1 MKDPI
6 WIQKKRPFATRYHR
20 SRRGTLCAIDSNMT
34 IALSL
39 LRLRSLSLLSS
50 SRKVIYVDTST
61 TLGKSRAKQLPALH
75 EKSYHSVAATSS
87 GTIGLVD
94 RSYSFQKPHALAKST
109 PLSSLP
115 RLNLQHHVRS
125 MHLTP
130 REVDHLQL
138 HQVGRLAQY
147 RLARG
152 CKLNHVEAVALIATV
167 CMEHVRDGQH
177 SVAQLMTLGQS
188 LLGRYQVLAGVP
200 EMMHSVQVEAT
211 FPDGTKLLTI
221 HSPIGRDHGDLAA
234 ALAGSFLPVP
244 DASLFETTTSTT
256 TSTTSQQLTPGQ
268 VITDST
274 LAQSDIIIN
283 AQSTADLI
291 ELTVTNTGDRP
302 IQVGSHYA
310 FVETNKALVFDRRA
324 AIHMRLNIPS
334 GTAVRFE
341 AGEAKQVTLV
351 PIGGAQIVHTGNRLT
366 CGPDAIGTTS
376 TTSTTS
382 SSSDPFATQTV
393 DETAIMERVIAQG
406 FGHVESSTPLTPGK
420 AYTLTRAQY
429 AEMYGPTTGDL
440 VRLADT
446 DLVVRVERDY
456 TTYGEECKF
465 GGGKTIREGMGQA
478 TSVTSHHALDTV
490 LTNCLIVDAV
500 LGIVKADIGIKGNV
514 IVGIGKAGNPDM
526 QTGVSPHM
534 IIGNATEVI
543 AGEKLIV
550 TAGYVCNMCAAC
562 GRRRD
567 AHLTGDTDCVA
578 TIDAPI

>member
-1 MKDPI
+1 MI
-6 WIQKKRPFATRYHR
+6 VQ
-20 SRRGTLCAIDSNMT
+20 S
-34 IALSL
+34 SL
-39 LRLRSLSLLSS
+39 WFRLRSLSSS
-50 SRKVIYVDTST
+50 SIVDTS
-61 TLGKSRAKQLPALH
+61 LRGISSVVVGRVHLINRIQPNACYYWYQ
-75 EKSYHSVAATSS
+75 KSYHSVAIGIDRSSHRMPHVPKTTSS
-87 GTIGLVD
+87 
-94 RSYSFQKPHALAKST
+94 RT
-109 PLSSLP
+109 PLQSPLFLLS
-115 RLNLQHHVRS
+115 HRS

-138 HQVGRLAQY
+138 HQVGRLAQS

-152 CKLNHVEAVALIATV
+152 NKLNHPEAVALIATV
-167 CMEHVRDGQH
+167 CLEHIRDGNS

-188 LLGRYQVLAGVP
+188 LLGRCQVQSGVP

-221 HSPIGRDHGDLAA
+221 HSPISRNHGDLQA

-244 DASLFETTTSTT
+244 ETTLFESTEPT
-256 TSTTSQQLTPGQ
+256 VTMTPGQ
-268 VITDST
+268 VTTDS
-274 LAQSDIIIN
+274 SRPDICIN
-283 AQSTADLI
+283 AHSVHDLM
-291 ELTVTNTGDRP
+291 EFTVTNTGDRP

-310 FVETNKALVFDRRA
+310 FVETNKALLFDRRA
-324 AIHMRLNIPS
+324 AINKRLNIPS

-341 AGEAKQVTLV
+341 AGESKTVTLV
-351 PIGGAQIVHTGNRLT
+351 PIGGAQVVHTGNRLT
-366 CGPDAIGTTS
+366 SGPNTIGS
-376 TTSTTS
+376 TN
-382 SSSDPFATQTV
+382 SSDPFATKTV
-393 DETAIMERVIAQG
+393 DEAAIMERVLAQG
-406 FGHVESSTPLTPGK
+406 FGHVESTAPLPPGT
-420 AYTLTRAQY
+420 AYTMTRAAY

-446 DLVVRVERDY
+446 DLRVRVERDC

-478 TSVTSHHALDTV
+478 TSVTAQHALDTV
-490 LTNCLIVDAV
+490 ITNCLIVDAV

-550 TAGYVCNMCAAC
+550 TAGYVRATNVNVES
-562 GRRRD
+562 GWLVDED
-567 AHLTGDTDCVA
+567 ASARALD
-578 TIDAPI
+578 